1 MKLKDGALT
10 FYLLKL
16 TPCQSSRSVSMSV
29 LQATQ
34 YHKMRSVGQA

>member
-16 TPCQSSRSVSMSV
+16 TPYQSSRSVSMSV

-34 YHKMRSVGQA
+34 YHKRRSVGQA